1 MPQYFVRFPS
11 ETMRPRAMTMLAA
24 DPERYRGFESASNEQ
39 ILIADLSDDQR
50 QAAESNGA
58 KVYEDVQ
65 FYPTGLVPNPLQ
77 LPGRN
82 WQYWERAVARPS
94 DLALLVPAGAMWQ
107 TKTMTDVMAHINAP
121 KAWAKGARGK
131 GVTIGIV
138 DTGVSSVM
146 KEFPAA
152 RRSPFSKSFAYA
164 AGPWTDDIGHG
175 SMCAAAAAAGTA
187 DGGKYNGVAPDATIL
202 SARTNL
208 LATDIY
214 KLYDWVLAKKAS
226 GELTGPVV
234 MSNSYGLYTCSP
246 PPGLPA
252 DHPYR
257 QIVLDAIAAGIV
269 VVYAAGNNHAA
280 GVCNHDPTK
289 CSPNTIWG
297 INSIDEVL
305 SVGTVNASNRMD
317 TGEHGNSSRGP
328 GQWASAHKKPDCV
341 APTYGEVV
349 WGSGYQVMEWWGTS
363 GACPQVA
370 GLAALL
376 LSFDPALTPA
386 QVADVIRATC
396 RDINLPKTCAGAG
409 LIDCEAAVDNIGAA
423 PARRRPPAAPRAKP
437 RRAKPQA
444 ARRKP
449 RR

>member
-11 ETMRPRAMTMLAA
+11 ETMRPMAMPMLAA
-24 DPERYRGFESASNEQ
+24 DPERYRPFESASQDQ

-50 QAAESNGA
+50 YAAEQNGA

-65 FYPTGLVPNPLQ
+65 FYPTAALGNPF
-77 LPGRN
+77 LPAGEDRA
-82 WQYWERAVARPS
+82 YWERAIASPAA
-94 DLALLVPAGAMWQ
+94 LAVMAPASATWQ
-107 TKTMTDVMAHINAP
+107 TKTMADVMAHVNAP
-121 KAWAKGARGK
+121 KAWAKNARGK

-138 DTGVSSVM
+138 DTGVSSAM
-146 KEFPAA
+146 KEFPPA
-152 RRSPFSKSFAYA
+152 RRSAHSKSFAYA
-164 AGPWTDDIGHG
+164 AGPWIDIVGHG

-187 DGGKYNGVAPDATIL
+187 AGGKYDGVAPDATIL

-214 KLYDWVLAKKAS
+214 KLYDWVLSKKKS
-226 GELTGPVV
+226 GEIAGPVV
-234 MSNSYGLYTCSP
+234 MSNSYGLYTCAAP
-246 PPGLPA
+246 AGLPQ

-257 QIVLDAIAAGIV
+257 EIILDAVAAGIM

-280 GVCNHDPTK
+280 GLCNHDSTK

-297 INSIDEVL
+297 VNSIDEVL
-305 SVGTVNASNRMD
+305 SVGTVNWNNRMD

-370 GLAALL
+370 GLAALIL
-376 LSFDPALTPA
+376 GLDPTLTPA
-386 QVADVIRATC
+386 QVGNLIRTTC
-396 RDINLPKTCAGAG
+396 RDIQLPKACAGAG
-409 LIDCEAAVDNIGAA
+409 LIDCEAAVDQVKSV
-423 PARRRPPAAPRAKP
+423 PRGRKKKP
-437 RRAKPQA
+437 RRKPKKPAAK
-444 ARRKP
+444 
-449 RR
+449 